1 MEANMII
8 RLLFSILFFMRC
20 GSCSAEVNNS
30 EMEVS
35 LERAVI
41 SFSGSV
47 SSDDVSG
54 FNNIVD
60 SSGLLLIRKFTSGNL
75 GGRGDELN
83 EKFSASVMSSEMEF
97 PIKGQTPFSV
107 KALFPGLPV
116 KNVKGLSRYTF
127 PVAACD
133 LHFGQWRAL
142 LKETIAPLPEAVEGN
157 AIILNAVSGCWIYVE
172 AQVIDDILVGGFAVF
187 KREENEV
194 HLVSIIELL

>member
-1 MEANMII
+1 MII
-8 RLLFSILFFMRC
+8 RLFFLILFSMHC
-20 GSCSAEVNNS
+20 GACSAEVSNA
-30 EMEVS
+30 EVEVS

-54 FNNIVD
+54 FKNIVD
-60 SSGLLLIRKFTSGNL
+60 SGGVLLIRKFTSGNL
-75 GGRGDELN
+75 GGRGAELN
-83 EKFSASVMSSEMEF
+83 EKFSASVVTSDMAF

-107 KALFPGLPV
+107 KVLFPGLPI

-133 LHFGQWRAL
+133 LHFGQWMAL
-142 LKETIAPLPEAVEGN
+142 LKETIAPLPEAVEGSS
-157 AIILNAVSGCWIYVE
+157 IILNAVSGCWIYVE

-194 HLVSIIELL
+194 KLVSIIELL

>member
-1 MEANMII
+1 MII
-8 RLLFSILFFMRC
+8 RLFFLILFSMHC
-20 GSCSAEVNNS
+20 GACSAEVSNS
-30 EMEVS
+30 EVEVS
-35 LERAVI
+35 LERAVT
-41 SFSGSV
+41 SFSNSV

-54 FNNIVD
+54 FKNIVD
-60 SSGLLLIRKFTSGNL
+60 SSGLLLIRQFTSGNL

-83 EKFSASVMSSEMEF
+83 EKFSTSLMTSDMEF
-97 PIKGQTPFSV
+97 PINGQTPFSV
-107 KALFPGLPV
+107 KVLFPGLPV

-133 LHFGQWRAL
+133 LRFGQWSAL